1 MLKNFINQELTNNL
15 GLKPTIGQRDL
26 LEKISSFI
34 ADPGLEEVFV
44 IKGYAGTG
52 KTTIVNTLVRT
63 LSKLGRHSIL
73 IAPTGR
79 AAKVL
84 TSYTGQ
90 AAYTIHKKIYRQKSG
105 KDGLGNFVLDKNYHK
120 NSFFIVD
127 EASMIGDRGMGNNQF
142 GTGDLL
148 GDLKEFVNQ
157 GKNCQLILIGDT
169 AQLPPVGL
177 DISPALNLA
186 NLQSLG
192 FASKEVYLRDVV
204 RQSADSGIL
213 ENATMLRQKIEDGA
227 NDKPIF
233 NTDDFSDIQR
243 VSGVDLIDEIENSYS
258 KYGEDETIII
268 SRSNKRANKFNQGVR
283 NQILWREEEISMGDL
298 LMIVKNNYFWVHP
311 DENLDFIANGDIARI
326 DRIHGYQ
333 SMHGY
338 RYADVSL
345 SFPDYEKLTIEA
357 KILIDT
363 LSLDTA
369 ALAIE
374 KQKELFQTIL
384 EDYADEKTK
393 KDRVKKVIEDPF
405 FNALQVKFAY
415 AVTCHKAQGGQWKSV
430 FIDPG
435 FFREDMMDVE
445 YMRWLYTAF
454 TRATEKLYLVN
465 FPDEWFGV

>member
-1 MLKNFINQELTNNL
+1 MLKNYINSELINNL
-15 GLKPTIGQRDL
+15 GLNPTAGQSEL
-26 LEKISSFI
+26 MEKISSFI
-34 ADPGLEEVFV
+34 ANPDPGEVFI

-63 LSKLGRHSIL
+63 LSKFERSSVL

-84 TSYTGQ
+84 TSYTGR
-90 AAYTIHKKIYRQKSG
+90 AAYTIHKKIYRQKAG
-105 KDGLGNFVLDKNYHK
+105 RDGLGNFVLDRNYHK

-127 EASMIGDRGMGNNQF
+127 EASMIGDRGMGNSQF

-157 GKNCQLILIGDT
+157 GENCQLILIGDT

-177 DISPALNLA
+177 DISPALNSVNLKSIGFTA
-186 NLQSLG
+186 N
-192 FASKEVYLRDVV
+192 EVCLRDVV

-213 ENATMLRQKIEDGA
+213 KNATMLREMIENRLKD
-227 NDKPIF
+227 NPIF
-233 NTDDFSDIQR
+233 NIDDFDDIQR
-243 VSGVDLIDEIENSYS
+243 VSGTELIDEIESCYS
-258 KYGEDETIII
+258 KFGEDETIII

-283 NQILWREEEISMGDL
+283 NQILWREEEISNGDL
-298 LMIVKNNYFWVHP
+298 LMIVKNNYFWIKP
-311 DENLDFIANGDIARI
+311 DDDMDFIANGDIARI
-326 DRIHGYQ
+326 DRINAYQ
-333 SMHGY
+333 SIHGY

-345 SFPDYEKLTIEA
+345 SFPDHDKLSIDA
-357 KILIDT
+357 KIILDT
-363 LSLDTA
+363 LSLDSA
-369 ALAIE
+369 AMPIE
-374 KQKELFQTIL
+374 KQKELFQTIF
-384 EDYADEKTK
+384 EDYPEAKTK
-393 KDRVKKVIEDPF
+393 KDRIKKVIEDPF

-435 FFREDMMDVE
+435 FFREGMMDVE
-445 YMRWLYTAF
+445 YLRWLYTAF

-465 FPDEWFGV
+465 FPDEWF